1 MEYNRLAVEK
11 DEIIRKLY
19 AEDGWSINYEVLLY
33 ARYFACIISLKL
45 HNNPVGKYYYP
56 NFENDKWGPGEL
68 NNLPK
73 VT

>member
-33 ARYFACIISLKL
+33 ARYFALISY
-45 HNNPVGKYYYP
+45 NINCRWNYYS
-56 NFENDKWGPGEL
+56 
-68 NNLPK
+68 
-73 VT
+73 